1 MPDALYNSYSL
12 EKSRSESG
20 VITSG
25 VMTTWENSPV
35 SSLDVGD
42 KFRPI
47 PNGPLLTVKK
57 VNINDNVIG
66 TKDGKP
72 FRQWQI
78 SVEGDNGKDIS
89 VDTET
94 HILYNFNFNAEGHTG
109 TMEVSNTGASPS
121 VNIEIGQSFN
131 VPGIGLIPCINIRGS
146 DAYDENGD
154 HVWTVVYEGS
164 DVPDAQSDEA
174 LPENKHSF
182 SIEQDDYGNTIKTG
196 AVSIANEGETPSLSY
211 QVGSSLNI
219 PGLGNVTCSKIS
231 ASDDH
236 SNGVH
241 VWTVT
246 YEGSNKSAGEQGETL
261 PKVKYSFAIDKDG
274 TSSIKSGTMQVVN
287 AGNAPTFS
295 LSIGGTF
302 PFPGLGNLTCVNISG
317 NDEYTDNDT
326 RIWTVTYEGIIE
338 NTHNTKYSLSIN
350 KDGSSSVSSGS
361 MQVIN
366 EGNSPVLSINVGNN
380 FNVPGLGNITCTSI
394 SASDEVSDGGV
405 RRWTVT
411 YEGANKALQQVKYS
425 FSVDKSGSSST
436 KSGSMQVVNIGD
448 APTLSLQT
456 GETLSIPGIGDL
468 ICTNISASDEISDS
482 GQHVWTVTYEGTI
495 EHSQQ
500 TKYSLTIDKDGSS
513 SVSSGSMQVINQ
525 GDSPNFS
532 LNVGEAFNIPGLG
545 NVTCTSISASDE
557 VSDSGTRQWN
567 VVYESS
573 ALRSQQPKYSLSIDK
588 DGSSSIS
595 SGSMQVVNIGDAPNL
610 SLNVGDTFNI
620 PGLGNVVC
628 TNISA
633 SDEYS
638 DSGIRRWNV
647 TYESSAVQSQQPK
660 YSFSININGEAVSRS
675 ASMQVINEGDSPS
688 LLYNVGDYFRIPGLG
703 NVICTNISASDE
715 YSDGGVRLWTVTYES
730 STTSTSGGGEG
741 GGESTYSSG
750 SSQNNSVSYE
760 FNGSVVRSVDGTLI
774 ALRRSTSPVLRKTIT
789 VYNDSNEQIATLG
802 DTYQGGIAV
811 SETIIKEDTTVNGVV
826 TSSHYKHDIEVEA

>member
-1 MPDALYNSYSL
+1 MPDALYNSYSF
-12 EKSRSESG
+12 EKSLSESG

-78 SVEGDNGKDIS
+78 SVEGDNGKDVS

-109 TMEVSNTGASPS
+109 TMEVSNTGDSPS
-121 VNIEIGQSFN
+121 VTVEIGQSFN

-146 DAYDENGD
+146 DAYDENGN

-164 DVPDAQSDEA
+164 DVQDAQSDEA

-196 AVSIANEGETPSLSY
+196 SVSIANEGDTPSLSY

-236 SNGVH
+236 SNGTH
-241 VWTVT
+241 IWTVT
-246 YEGSNKSAGEQGETL
+246 YEGSNTLTEQQGEIL

-274 TSSIKSGTMQVVN
+274 TSSIKSGSMQVIN

-295 LSIGGTF
+295 LSIGDTF
-302 PFPGLGNLTCVNISG
+302 QFPGLGNLTCVNISG
-317 NDEYTDNDT
+317 NDEYTNNNT
-326 RIWTVTYEGIIE
+326 RIWTVTYEGVIE

-366 EGNSPVLSINVGNN
+366 EGNRPIFSLNVGDE
-380 FNVPGLGNITCTSI
+380 FNVPGLGNITCTSV

-411 YEGANKALQQVKYS
+411 YEGTNKAIQQVKYS
-425 FSVDKSGSSST
+425 FSVDKNGTSSI
-436 KSGSMQVVNIGD
+436 KSGSMQVVNIGNT
-448 APTLSLQT
+448 PTLSLQI
-456 GETLSIPGIGDL
+456 GDTLFIPGIGDL
-468 ICTNISASDEISDS
+468 ICSNIYASDEVTDS

-500 TKYSLTIDKDGSS
+500 TKYSLTIDKAGSS
-513 SVSSGSMQVINQ
+513 SVSSGSMQVFNS
-525 GDSPNFS
+525 GDTPNLS
-532 LNVGEAFNIPGLG
+532 LNVGETFTIPGLG
-545 NVTCTSISASDE
+545 DVTCTSISASDE
-557 VSDSGTRQWN
+557 YSDSGSRQWN

-573 ALRSQQPKYSLSIDK
+573 TAPAQLPKYSLTIDK

-595 SGSMQVVNIGDAPNL
+595 SGKMQVVSEGDSPNL
-610 SLNVGDTFNI
+610 SLNIGSTFDI

-638 DSGIRRWNV
+638 DNGVRRWNV
-647 TYESSAVQSQQPK
+647 TYESSVVQSQQPK
-660 YSFSININGEAVSRS
+660 YSFSININGEAVSKS
-675 ASMQVINEGDSPS
+675 ASMQVVHEGNAPS
-688 LLYNVGDYFRIPGLG
+688 LLYNVGDPFIIPGLG

-715 YSDGGVRLWTVTYES
+715 YGVKQKVRILMVLVLIRITPS
-730 STTSTSGGGEG
+730 LTSLMGLS
-741 GGESTYSSG
+741 
-750 SSQNNSVSYE
+750 
-760 FNGSVVRSVDGTLI
+760 F
-774 ALRRSTSPVLRKTIT
+774 VLLMELL
-789 VYNDSNEQIATLG
+789 SLL
-802 DTYQGGIAV
+802 
-811 SETIIKEDTTVNGVV
+811 EDL
-826 TSSHYKHDIEVEA
+826 HLQF